1 MEVRQRGTAGL
12 VGRALVCGGAL
23 GVVLSLAAVVVG
35 LRLLSGLDGALRD
48 SIALTA
54 EALDV
59 VDRSLQAT
67 EGAVGSLTDALGST
81 EEAARQV
88 ATGVGDAVGVLDA
101 TADLTEGEI
110 AASLQEVEDALPA
123 LIEVAEVIDTTLS
136 ALSNVGVDYDPDEPF
151 DDSLRAI
158 QRELDG
164 LPEALRTQAE
174 LVREA
179 SSSLG
184 GVRRATVTIADDLGR
199 LELALRD
206 TRDLMA
212 DYSSTAAGARAVVD
226 RRAGDLDGDLRLA
239 RALVVALGLAMTVT
253 SLAPLGVGW
262 VLLQPGNDWPTTS
275 TPPLGRADP
284 TGTVER

>member
-1 MEVRQRGTAGL
+1 MEVWQRGRAGL
-12 VGRALVCGGAL
+12 VGRVLVGVGAL
-23 GVVLSLAAVVVG
+23 GVVLSLAGTVVG
-35 LRLLSGLDGALRD
+35 LRLLGGLDAAVRD

-54 EALDV
+54 DALEV
-59 VDRSLQAT
+59 VDRSVEVT

-81 EEAARQV
+81 EAAARQV

-123 LIEVAEVIDTTLS
+123 LIEVAEVIDGTLS

-164 LPEALRTQAE
+164 LPEALRTQAQ

-179 SSSLG
+179 SSSLA
-184 GVRRATVTIADDLGR
+184 GVRRATLAIADDLAR
-199 LELALRD
+199 LEAALRD
-206 TRDLMA
+206 ARGLMEE
-212 DYSSTAAGARAVVD
+212 YSATAAGARAVVD
-226 RRAGDLDGDLRLA
+226 RRAGDLDGDVRLA
-239 RALVVALGLAMTVT
+239 RALVVALGLTMATT
-253 SLAPLGVGW
+253 NLAPLGVGW
-262 VLLQPGNDWPTTS
+262 VLLQAGGDS
-275 TPPLGRADP
+275 DRMGR
-284 TGTVER
+284 